1 MTSKSRLV
9 KELQKLYDGRKDEII
24 KRLKEFRQCWTKSN
38 DEEIFRELAF
48 CLLTP
53 QSKARAC
60 WKAINQMDEDDV
72 LLKGDADRIKPIL
85 KKGVRFHNKKAEY
98 LVRARPLFIKDGRIL
113 IKKTLKS
120 FSNVYE
126 CREWL
131 VKNLTGLGYKEAGH
145 FLRNIG
151 FGEKIAILDRHILRN
166 LHALGVIDEFPE
178 SLSNKRY
185 LEVEKKMAE
194 FAGSIHI
201 PLDHLDLLLWYK
213 ETGEIFK

>member
-1 MTSKSRLV
+1 MVTKSTLT
-9 KELQKLYDGRKDEII
+9 KELQKLYADRKDEITE
-24 KRLKEFRQCWTKSN
+24 RLKEFRQCRTKSN

-53 QSKARAC
+53 QSKARSC
-60 WKAINQMDEDDV
+60 WKAINQMNEDDV

-98 LVRARPLFIKDGRIL
+98 LVRARSLFMKDGGIS
-113 IKKTLKS
+113 IKKFLES
-120 FSNVYE
+120 FPDIYE

-166 LHALGVIDEFPE
+166 LHALGVIDELPE
-178 SLSNKRY
+178 SLTNKRY
-185 LEVEKKMAE
+185 LEIEKKMAE
-194 FAGSIHI
+194 FAGRIHI

>member
-1 MTSKSRLV
+1 MKSKSSLV
-9 KELQKLYDGRKDEII
+9 NELQKLYAARKNEII
-24 KRLKEFRQCWTKSN
+24 ERLKEFRQCRSKSN
-38 DEEIFRELAF
+38 DEEIFSELAF

-53 QSKARAC
+53 QSKARSC
-60 WKAINQMDEDDV
+60 WKAISQMNEDDV
-72 LLKGDADRIKPIL
+72 LLKGDADRIKAIL

-98 LVRARPLFIKDGRIL
+98 LVRARSLFMKGVRIS
-113 IKKTLKS
+113 IKKFLKS
-120 FSNVYE
+120 FPDIYE

-178 SLSNKRY
+178 SLSR
-185 LEVEKKMAE
+185 KKYMEIENRMRE
-194 FAGSIHI
+194 FAVSIHI

>member
-1 MTSKSRLV
+1 MKSKTSLIT
-9 KELQKLYDGRKDEII
+9 ELQKLYADRKNEII
-24 KRLKEFRQCWTKSN
+24 ARLKEFRQCWSKSN
-38 DEEIFRELAF
+38 DEEIFKELAF

-53 QSKARAC
+53 QSKARSC
-60 WKAINQMDEDDV
+60 WKAIGQMDEDDV
-72 LLKGDADRIKPIL
+72 LLKGDADRIRPIL

-98 LVRARPLFIKDGRIL
+98 LVKARSLFMKDGGIH
-113 IKKTLKS
+113 IKKFLKS
-120 FSNVYE
+120 FPDIYA

-151 FGEKIAILDRHILRN
+151 SGEKIAILDRHILRN

-185 LEVEKKMAE
+185 LEIEKKMAE
-194 FAGSIHI
+194 FAGSVNI

>member
-1 MTSKSRLV
+1 MKSKNSLV
-9 KELQKLYDGRKDEII
+9 KELQKLYTARENEII
-24 KRLKEFRQCWTKSN
+24 ERLKEFRQCWSKSN

-53 QSKARAC
+53 QSKARSC
-60 WKAINQMDEDDV
+60 WKAINQMNEDDV

-85 KKGVRFHNKKAEY
+85 KKCVRFHNKKAAY
-98 LVRARPLFIKDGRIL
+98 LVSARSLFMKDGMIS
-113 IKKTLKS
+113 IKTLLKS
-120 FSNVYE
+120 FHDIYD

-185 LEVEKKMAE
+185 LEIEKKMAI
-194 FAGSIHI
+194 FAGSINI